1 MKKITTIL
9 ALFIV
14 IGLNAQD
21 YVEFTATELSYSQDF
36 NSLESTEA
44 LTNIAWTNGTTPLP
58 GWFAAKLMQDPDP
71 QDITVYS
78 TGSLTTTAA
87 TGLVSF
93 GTDADRALGSRI
105 ANATG
110 DVAYG
115 VKIKNNTAKPITS
128 LHVTYTGEQWTY
140 ANPCPQVLS
149 FAYKLNAG
157 IKDAGFTVV
166 HELQFSSPI
175 FVAGVTTTN
184 KIDGNLAE
192 NKVVG
197 ITHTF
202 NVFIPVGEYIFLRWL
217 DINDPGT
224 TDCAG
229 GVDHALSIDD
239 VTVTATL
246 QSGVQQTPNANIK
259 LYMNQDNLVIKADK
273 IMKDIVV
280 YNALGRQMHIQSIEA
295 GETAITVNHLSAGVY
310 FAKLTLA
317 DGSASTIRF
326 IK

>member
-1 MKKITTIL
+1 MKKFTTVL
-9 ALFIV
+9 ALFCV
-14 IGLNAQD
+14 MGLNAQD
-21 YVEFTATELSYSQDF
+21 YVEFTNTELTYSQDF
-36 NSLESTEA
+36 NTLESAEA
-44 LTNIAWTNGTTPLP
+44 STNIAWSNGVSPLL
-58 GWFAAKLMQDPDP
+58 GWSAAKLMQDPAP

-110 DVAYG
+110 SVAYG
-115 VKIKNNTAKPITS
+115 VKIKNSTSTPISS
-128 LHVTYTGEQWTY
+128 LHVTYSGEQWTY
-140 ANPCPQVLS
+140 ANPCPQVIS
-149 FAYKLNAG
+149 FAYKLNANL
-157 IKDAGFTVV
+157 KDTAFTVV
-166 HELQFSSPI
+166 PELQFSSPI
-175 FVAGVTTTN
+175 FVAGATTTT

-202 NVFIPVGEYIFLRWL
+202 NVNIPVGDSIMLRWL

-224 TDCAG
+224 TECAG

-239 VTVTATL
+239 VSVTATL
-246 QSGVQQTPNANIK
+246 QSGFHQTNDGNIK
-259 LYMNQDNLVIKADK
+259 LYVNHDELVIKGDK
-273 IMKDIVV
+273 VMKDIVI
-280 YNALGRQMHIQSIEA
+280 YNALGSRMHAQPIEA
-295 GETAITVNHLSAGVY
+295 GETAITVNHLSTGVY
-310 FAKLTLA
+310 FAKLILA
-317 DGSASTIRF
+317 DGSESTIRF

>member
-1 MKKITTIL
+1 MKKITTVL

-21 YVEFTATELSYSQDF
+21 YVEFTNAELTYSQDF
-36 NSLESTEA
+36 NALESAEGS
-44 LTNIAWTNGTTPLP
+44 TNIPWTNGLTPLL
-58 GWFAAKLMQDPDP
+58 GWSAAKLMQDPDP
-71 QDITVYS
+71 QDIAIYS
-78 TGSLTTTAA
+78 TGSLTTTGA

-93 GTDADRALGSRI
+93 GTDTDRALGSRI

-115 VKIKNNTAKPITS
+115 VKIKNSTTAPIVA
-128 LHVTYTGEQWTY
+128 LQVTYTGEQWTY
-140 ANPCPQVLS
+140 ANPCPQVLT
-149 FAYKLNAG
+149 FAYKLNAN
-157 IKDAGFTVV
+157 IKDTAFTVV
-166 HELQFSSPI
+166 PELQFSSPI
-175 FVAGVTTTN
+175 FVEGATTTT

-202 NVFIPVGEYIFLRWL
+202 NVTIPVGDSIMLRWL

-239 VTVTATL
+239 FSVTATL
-246 QSGVQQTPNANIK
+246 QSGVHQTREGNIK
-259 LYMNQDNLVIKADK
+259 LYVGQDELIIKGDNVMNE
-273 IMKDIVV
+273 IVV
-280 YNALGRQMHIQSIEA
+280 YNALGHRMHSQLIGA
-295 GETAITVNHLSAGVY
+295 NETTVTVNHLASGVY
-310 FAKLTLA
+310 FARFALA
-317 DGSASTIRF
+317 DGSSSIIRF